1 MLILM
6 SADLPS
12 PGQEA
17 HVDNSSIFPQA
28 FDREESWM
36 IRKGHNSFEENMATG
51 MKSDLRPGLGSDL
64 GSDID

>member
-12 PGQEA
+12 PRQEA
-17 HVDNSSIFPQA
+17 HVDNSSIFPQE
-28 FDREESWM
+28 FDREESWV
-36 IRKGHNSFEENMATG
+36 IRKGYNSFGENMATG
-51 MKSDLRPGLGSDL
+51 MKSDLKPGLGSDL

>member
-1 MLILM
+1 MLILI

-17 HVDNSSIFPQA
+17 HVDNSSTFPQD
-28 FDREESWM
+28 FEREESCV
-36 IRKGHNSFEENMATG
+36 IGKGHNSFGENMATG
-51 MKSDLRPGLGSDL
+51 MKSDLKPGLGSDL